1 MTHAPIPEE
10 RRIIGTKSVDPRS
23 AAARPS
29 AFPAGQLEAGEL
41 EAGELEA
48 GELEAFGLRALNS
61 IGVRLAQIFLIT
73 ALIGVALAAS
83 ANQAAQA
90 LVAGLAVAVCAAG
103 VAYVLPRPR
112 GGPWLI
118 VLVALTAVTVSLLAS
133 AAPGLS
139 WDRTHQLAAWVVAGM
154 AGGTAASRGPGWG
167 LAVFIPAVA
176 AELAVEHV
184 RGGPVSALVFL
195 GSLTYYIGAAVTHV
209 LARRGFATTEQAL
222 EAVAVAE
229 AAQRVAEERWQ
240 ARREADRLLHDTVL
254 ATLSVLAHQGEGAA
268 PGELQAACRRDLDI
282 LNLGRPET
290 GRPASPRPGASSVM
304 DAGAAASSLIEAAR
318 GEAAVRGLELR
329 AYAAALEQPG
339 VQLDPAVAAACG
351 QALVECVANV
361 RHAGVRHL
369 DLMASVTADAL
380 VLVVVDEGR
389 GFDQAR
395 IPADRLGLRA
405 SVQERLAAVG
415 GSATIWTQPGQGT
428 SVMLRVPRLA
438 VPS

>member
-1 MTHAPIPEE
+1 MT
-10 RRIIGTKSVDPRS
+10 
-23 AAARPS
+23 
-29 AFPAGQLEAGEL
+29 
-41 EAGELEA
+41 
-48 GELEAFGLRALNS
+48 
-61 IGVRLAQIFLIT
+61 
-73 ALIGVALAAS
+73 
-83 ANQAAQA
+83 
-90 LVAGLAVAVCAAG
+90 
-103 VAYVLPRPR
+103 
-112 GGPWLI
+112 
-118 VLVALTAVTVSLLAS
+118 LTAVTVSLLAS

-154 AGGTAASRGPGWG
+154 ASGTAASRGPGWG

-184 RGGPVSALVFL
+184 RGAPASALVFL
-195 GSLTYYIGAAVTHV
+195 GSLTYYIGGAVTHV

-240 ARREADRLLHDTVL
+240 ARREADRLLHNTVL
-254 ATLSVLAHQGEGAA
+254 ATLSVLAHQGEGIA

-290 GRPASPRPGASSVM
+290 ARPASLRPASLRPASLRPEASSVLP
-304 DAGAAASSLIEAAR
+304 AGVAVSSLIEAAR

-329 AYAAALEQPG
+329 AHAAALGQPG
-339 VQLDPAVAAACG
+339 LQLDPAVATACRH
-351 QALVECVANV
+351 ALVECVANV
-361 RHAGVRHL
+361 RHADVQHL

-415 GSATIWTQPGQGT
+415 GSAAIWTQPGQGT

-438 VPS
+438 PPS